1 MFCKSAHVYF
11 RENTEGSPYNY
22 LEIGVFNGE
31 SIGLMADAFP
41 DKKIFA
47 VDPFIEDGFTSH
59 TSGVD
64 RGQKMPTQRES
75 TLKNIAGKKNAHL
88 IEKTSKEFAESLE
101 DWVVQLMN
109 VGWVLI
115 DGSHHY
121 EDVVIDY
128 ELAMRLI
135 GDMPG
140 GIIFDDVDIEGV
152 ERAHKEFIAKY
163 GNRITSIRDISMG
176 KPGTIMAY
184 GINK

>member
-1 MFCKSAHVYF
+1 MFCGSGHVYF
-11 RENTEGSPYNY
+11 KENTEDSPYNY
-22 LEIGVFNGE
+22 LEIGVFYGE
-31 SIGLMADAFP
+31 SVGLLADAYP
-41 DKKIFA
+41 HKQVFA

-64 RGQKMPTQRES
+64 RGQRMPTQRES
-75 TLKNIAGKKNAHL
+75 TLKNIAGKKNAYL
-88 IEKTSKEFAESLE
+88 IEKTSKEFSESLE

-135 GDMPG
+135 GDKKG
-140 GIIFDDVDIEGV
+140 GIVFDDVNIEGV
-152 ERAHKEFIAKY
+152 AKAHKEFIAKY
-163 GNRITSIRDISMG
+163 GNRITGIRDISQG
-176 KPGTIMAY
+176 EPGSIMAY
-184 GINK
+184 KIN